1 MENSIEFKQIGKQF
15 SGVRVLKDISFC
27 VAKGEVHALLGENGA
42 GKSTLLNILHG
53 VYQEYEGE
61 IWLGGNQISFKNPNE
76 AIRKG
81 HIVKVH
87 QEVNVVRDLTVG
99 QNITLGYEPRRGIM
113 VDYRTLNQSVN
124 QILDRLKC
132 SFRAEDMAS
141 RLTAGEMQMLAIAKA
156 LFHNAQVI
164 SLDEPTASLTT
175 GETAS
180 LFKIIRELK
189 ESGITIIYVSH
200 RLEEIFQ
207 ICDRAT
213 ILRDGAYI
221 TTLEVGKITRETLI
235 RHMVG
240 RDVNAVASRMRE
252 SCVQDE
258 VVLRVEG
265 LGRKGV
271 FEDISFELKK
281 GEILGFAGLVG
292 AGRTEVMRAIFG
304 ADAKHTGTICLKGKE
319 VNIRNTQDALRLGIG
334 LLPEERKTQGF
345 INMMSNIDNAA
356 LSSLEKYLTN
366 HFVDER
372 KKRKNYLKYESE
384 LNVNPKKPDYM
395 TQNMS
400 GGNQQKIAV
409 AKWLNCNPDIIIL
422 DEPTR
427 GIDVNAKYEIYNII
441 IQLAREGKVI
451 IFVSSELPEL
461 IGMCDRIIVMHEGKI
476 SGEVTGGEMNQ
487 KSIMYLATVEGGK
500 ANGAN

>member
-1 MENSIEFKQIGKQF
+1 MEKSIEFRQIGKQF
-15 SGVRVLKDISFC
+15 SGVRVLKDISFSVC
-27 VAKGEVHALLGENGA
+27 KGEVHALLGENGA

-53 VYQEYEGE
+53 VYQEYEGS
-61 IWLGGNQISFKNPNE
+61 IWLNGSQVSFKNPNE

-81 HIVKVH
+81 RIVKVH
-87 QEVNVVRDLTVG
+87 QEINVVRDLTVG
-99 QNITLGYEPRRGIM
+99 QNVTLGYEPHHGMI
-113 VDYRTLNQSVN
+113 VDYRTLNRTVN
-124 QILDRLKC
+124 EILDRLKC
-132 SFRAEDMAS
+132 DFRAEDMAS
-141 RLTAGEMQMLAIAKA
+141 RLTAGGMQMLAIAKA
-156 LFHNAQVI
+156 LFHKAEVI

-175 GETAS
+175 GETAE

-221 TTLEVGKITRETLI
+221 TTLNVGDISRETLI

-252 SCVQDE
+252 SCVRDE
-258 VVLRVEG
+258 VVLKVQG
-265 LGRKGV
+265 LSRKGV
-271 FEDISFELKK
+271 FEDVSFELRK

-304 ADAKHTGTICLKGKE
+304 ADAKTAGHIFLKGRE
-319 VNIRNTQDALRLGIG
+319 AAIHNTQDALRLGIG

-372 KKRKNYLKYESE
+372 KNER
-384 LNVNPKKPDYM
+384 
-395 TQNMS
+395 T
-400 GGNQQKIAV
+400 I
-409 AKWLNCNPDIIIL
+409 
-422 DEPTR
+422 
-427 GIDVNAKYEIYNII
+427 
-441 IQLAREGKVI
+441 
-451 IFVSSELPEL
+451 
-461 IGMCDRIIVMHEGKI
+461 
-476 SGEVTGGEMNQ
+476 
-487 KSIMYLATVEGGK
+487 
-500 ANGAN
+500 

>member
-1 MENSIEFKQIGKQF
+1 MEKSIEFRQIGKQF
-15 SGVRVLKDISFC
+15 SGVRVLKDISFSVC
-27 VAKGEVHALLGENGA
+27 KGEVHALLGENGA

-53 VYQEYEGE
+53 VYQEYEGS
-61 IWLGGNQISFKNPNE
+61 IWLNGSQVSFKNPNE

-81 HIVKVH
+81 RIVKVH
-87 QEVNVVRDLTVG
+87 QEINVVRDLTVG
-99 QNITLGYEPRRGIM
+99 QNVTLGYEPHHGMI
-113 VDYRTLNQSVN
+113 VDYRTLNRTVN
-124 QILDRLKC
+124 EILDRLKC
-132 SFRAEDMAS
+132 DFRAEDMAS
-141 RLTAGEMQMLAIAKA
+141 RLTAGGMQMLAIAKA
-156 LFHNAQVI
+156 LFHKAEVI

-175 GETAS
+175 GETAE

-189 ESGITIIYVSH
+189 ESCITIIYVSH

-221 TTLEVGKITRETLI
+221 TTLNVGDISRETLI

-252 SCVQDE
+252 SCVRDE
-258 VVLRVEG
+258 VVLKVQG
-265 LGRKGV
+265 LSRKGV
-271 FEDISFELKK
+271 FEDVSFELRK

-304 ADAKHTGTICLKGKE
+304 ADAKTAGHIFLKGRE
-319 VNIRNTQDALRLGIG
+319 AAIHNTQDALRLGIG

-400 GGNQQKIAV
+400 GGNQQKIILARWMSTDV
-409 AKWLNCNPDIIIL
+409 DILIF
-422 DEPTR
+422 DEPTK
-427 GIDVNAKYEIYNII
+427 GVDVAAKAEIYRLMEDIVHN
-441 IQLAREGKVI
+441 GKSVI
-451 IFVSSELPEL
+451 VVSSELPEVMG
-461 IGMCDRIIVMHEGKI
+461 ISDRIIIMCEGKKT
-476 SGEVTGGEMNQ
+476 GELQ
-487 KSIMYLATVEGGK
+487 KEEFAEQVILNYAMGGK
-500 ANGAN
+500 DNGERE

>member
-213 ILRDGAYI
+213 ILRDGVYI

-345 INMMSNIDNAA
+345 VNMMTNIDNTA
-356 LSSLEKYLTN
+356 LSSIEKYLTN
-366 HFVDER
+366 RFVDDR
-372 KKRKNYLKYESE
+372 KKRKNYLKYENE
-384 LNVNPKKPDYM
+384 LNINPKKPDYL

-400 GGNQQKIAV
+400 GGNQQKIILARWMSTNV
-409 AKWLNCNPDIIIL
+409 DILIF
-422 DEPTR
+422 DEPTK
-427 GIDVNAKYEIYNII
+427 GVDVAAKAEIYRLMEDIVHSGKSII
-441 IQLAREGKVI
+441 V
-451 IFVSSELPEL
+451 VSSELPEVMG
-461 IGMCDRIIVMHEGKI
+461 ISDRMVIMCEGKKT
-476 SGEVTGGEMNQ
+476 GELQ
-487 KSIMYLATVEGGK
+487 KEEFAEQVILNYAMGGK
-500 ANGAN
+500 DNGERK

>member
-319 VNIRNTQDALRLGIG
+319 VNIR
-334 LLPEERKTQGF
+334 PVV
-345 INMMSNIDNAA
+345 
-356 LSSLEKYLTN
+356 
-366 HFVDER
+366 H
-372 KKRKNYLKYESE
+372 
-384 LNVNPKKPDYM
+384 
-395 TQNMS
+395 
-400 GGNQQKIAV
+400 
-409 AKWLNCNPDIIIL
+409 
-422 DEPTR
+422 
-427 GIDVNAKYEIYNII
+427 
-441 IQLAREGKVI
+441 
-451 IFVSSELPEL
+451 
-461 IGMCDRIIVMHEGKI
+461 
-476 SGEVTGGEMNQ
+476 
-487 KSIMYLATVEGGK
+487 
-500 ANGAN
+500 